1 MPRRPIVSRRH
12 ILTGIAGLSTLALL
26 PARSA
31 TAQESATDTAD
42 AGDAIIYD
50 PYTLGD
56 PDAPVQI
63 LEFSSFTCGHCG
75 RFHIE
80 TLPTLKEQYIDTGKA
95 NLTLVDF
102 PLDDVA
108 LLVTLITR
116 CAPKPLYHQLV
127 EIYFGDQDAWLKRDP
142 LKPVLGIA
150 RLGGLSQERIDAC
163 LTDDALFEEIRR
175 RRADAE
181 ARFNI
186 TGTPTFAING
196 VRHDGSYK
204 ADSLLPAVAEALAK
218 AEAEGN

>member
-1 MPRRPIVSRRH
+1 MPRRLTVSRRH
-12 ILTGIAGLSTLALL
+12 VLSGLAGLSTLALL
-26 PARSA
+26 PAKPA
-31 TAQESATDTAD
+31 TAQDGATET
-42 AGDAIIYD
+42 GDAIVYNE
-50 PYTLGD
+50 YTLGD
-56 PDAPVQI
+56 PDAPVRI

-75 RFHIE
+75 LFHIE
-80 TLPTLKEQYIDTGKA
+80 TLPILKEQYIDTGKA

-116 CAPKPLYHQLV
+116 CAPEPLYHKLV

-150 RLGGLSQERIDAC
+150 RLGGLSQERLDAC
-163 LTDDALFEEIRR
+163 LTNDTLFEEIRR
-175 RRADAE
+175 RRAEAE

-196 VRHDGSYK
+196 VRHEGSYK
-204 ADSLLPAVAEALAK
+204 ADSLLPAVAEALAR
-218 AEAEGN
+218 AEGN